1 MKDATFYRVKARGEF
16 EDKIDT
22 RVERRFVFEIVADS
36 ETDNIPTLAE
46 REISEFIGA
55 RFPKTKVEE
64 VRRCGDQ
71 HPPEHALFG
80 QTERHAFRVWESGPM
95 RIA

>member
-22 RVERRFVFEIVADS
+22 RAERRFVFEIVGDEEVES
-36 ETDNIPTLAE
+36 IPSLAE
-46 REISEFIGA
+46 REITEYIGT

-71 HPPEHALFG
+71 HAPEHALFG
-80 QTERHAFRVWESGPM
+80 QTERNAFRVWESGPM
-95 RIA
+95 TLA